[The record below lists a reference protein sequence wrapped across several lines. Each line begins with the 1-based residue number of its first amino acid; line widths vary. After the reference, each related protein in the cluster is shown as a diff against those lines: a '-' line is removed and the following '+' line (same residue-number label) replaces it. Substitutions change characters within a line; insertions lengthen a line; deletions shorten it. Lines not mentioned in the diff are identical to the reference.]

1 MRHGWEAGRRVLISG
16 PYRAVGVLCI
26 TQVLGWGA
34 LFYPPGLTMMHIAA
48 DHGWSLAQTLLG
60 LSVALGVSG
69 LAAPFACGLVERHG
83 GHFVM
88 AGGALIGA
96 LGLVILPL
104 TDQYWLYL
112 ASWVLLGIA
121 MACNLYDPAFT
132 ALTRIFGMAARR
144 PITLVTFV
152 GGLASTFSWPLTQV
166 LIAGGGW
173 RSVYFVFAGVMAFIV
188 APLYAFAL
196 PRNAIHVPAPAPEGA
211 APVKPAAIVTATG
224 APFLLMAAGF
234 AAHAFVQSGT
244 LAHLLTILQR
254 GGIDA
259 STTVVIG
266 ALFGPAQ
273 VLTRMADFASGGRL
287 HPLWIARIAMALM
300 AFAFTLLVAIGISP
314 AVATV
319 FALTFGAANG
329 VVTIA
334 RGALP
339 LATFGPAGYGRVV
352 GRIARPAQICQ
363 AFAPFA
369 LAYVIDRWSELA
381 VLEILIAAA
390 LLALACFIAIRRP
403 A

>member
-1 MRHGWEAGRRVLISG
+1 MLISG
-16 PYRAVGVLCI
+16 PYRVVGILCV
-26 TQVLGWGA
+26 TQILGWGA
-34 LFYPPGLTMMHIAA
+34 LFYPPGLTMTHIAA
-48 DHGWSLAQTLLG
+48 AHGWSLAQALLG
-60 LSVALGVSG
+60 FSIALGVSG
-69 LAAPFACGLVERHG
+69 LTAPFTCGLVERHG

-104 TDQYWLYL
+104 TEHYWIYL
-112 ASWVLLGIA
+112 TTWVLLGVA

-132 ALTRIFGMAARR
+132 ALTRIFGMASRR

-152 GGLASTFSWPLTQV
+152 GGLASTFSWPTTQM
-166 LIAGGGW
+166 LIAHGGW
-173 RSVYFVFAGVMAFIV
+173 RSVYFVFAGVMAFII

-196 PRNAIHVPAPAPEGA
+196 PRNAVYAPPPAAKGAP
-211 APVKPAAIVTATG
+211 PVKTATIIPAAG

-259 STTVVIG
+259 GTAVLIG
-266 ALFGPAQ
+266 AMFGPAQ
-273 VLTRMADFASGGRL
+273 VLTRIADFATGGRL
-287 HPLWIARIAMALM
+287 HPLWVARMAMALM
-300 AFAFTLLVAIGISP
+300 ACAFALLVVAGFSP
-314 AVATV
+314 AVAAA
-319 FALTFGAANG
+319 FALMFGAANG

-339 LATFGPAGYGRVV
+339 LALFGAVGYGRVV

-363 AFAPFA
+363 ALAPFA
-369 LAYVIDRWSELA
+369 LATVIDRWSGPTA
-381 VLEILIAAA
+381 LEILIGVA
-390 LLALACFIAIRRP
+390 LLSFGCFIAIRP
-403 A
+403 PSSA